1 MLGRNKLPRRL
12 SLKSRAD
19 IDRLLKQGKR
29 ISGDYFSLS
38 WEKSEEFRYGVF
50 VSRKFGS
57 AADRNRLKRLVR
69 EAVRLNRRALKQ
81 PVSIAILPKQKVG
94 QADFE
99 IINAEISQIFETISN
114 RA

>member
-12 SLKSRAD
+12 SLKSKAD
-19 IDRLLKQGKR
+19 IDRLFKQGKR

-50 VSRKFGS
+50 VSRKLGS
-57 AADRNRLKRLVR
+57 AVKRNRLKRIVR
-69 EAVRLNRRALKQ
+69 EAVRLNRDLLGA
-81 PVSIAILPKQKVG
+81 PVSIAILPRVKLG
-94 QADFE
+94 QVDFE
-99 IINAEISQIFETISN
+99 IINAEISQIFKTISN